1 MATIVELLA
10 SSLDVLKQVQRN
22 DDFTNNKSG
31 DMPRTHIKRLVDN
44 NFLKPI
50 IKRLVCSY

>member
-22 DDFTNNKSG
+22 DDFTNNKKWRYATN
-31 DMPRTHIKRLVDN
+31 P
-44 NFLKPI
+44 
-50 IKRLVCSY
+50 Y